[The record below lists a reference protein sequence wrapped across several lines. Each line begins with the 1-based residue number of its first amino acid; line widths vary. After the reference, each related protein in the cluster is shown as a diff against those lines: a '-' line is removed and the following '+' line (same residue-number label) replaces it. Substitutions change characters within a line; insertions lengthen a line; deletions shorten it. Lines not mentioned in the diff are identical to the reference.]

1 VTTLRQQGADL
12 ERRSRA
18 AVLDLYALGSRLEQ
32 ARAEVARLDARL
44 AVLRR
49 EQASARLEY
58 AAALVTEAR
67 AQDRLGAQLRL
78 LYEQD
83 QPDPIAVV
91 LGATSLEEAIEGL
104 DNIKRLAR
112 STRNILGQTRRA
124 RGHVVRQRHRLAA
137 QVARTETARA
147 HAAAGADELQRAQA
161 ERESYLADLR
171 TRERL
176 NRKQIAAVERRAA
189 AAQER
194 AQLLTAQAREQ
205 SPPPSA
211 VSSSSTPSAIAPPDA
226 PRAPQETTTF
236 ETPSTAAPGEP
247 PPAPV
252 EAVSQSS
259 SGTSASAPGPP
270 RAGGTLTV
278 YATAYCLTGTTATG
292 LPVGP
297 GIVAVD
303 PTVIPLG
310 TRMTIPGYGDG
321 VAADTG
327 GAIKGNRID
336 VWIAD
341 CREAAT
347 FNRNVTITFL

>member
-1 VTTLRQQGADL
+1 M
-12 ERRSRA
+12 
-18 AVLDLYALGSRLEQ
+18 LDLYALGSRLEQ
-32 ARAEVARLDARL
+32 ARAELARLDARL

-49 EQASARLEY
+49 EQASAQREY
-58 AAALVTEAR
+58 AAALVTGAR
-67 AQDRLGAQLRL
+67 AQGQLGAQLRL

-91 LGATSLEEAIEGL
+91 LGATSLEQAIEGL

-112 STRNILGQTRRA
+112 ATQSVLDQARRA
-124 RGHVVRQRHRLAA
+124 RGRVVRERRQLAA
-137 QVARTETARA
+137 QVASTETARA
-147 HAAAGADELQRAQA
+147 HAEAGAEELLSAQT
-161 ERESYLADLR
+161 EREAYLAELR
-171 TRERL
+171 TRQRL
-176 NRKQIAAVERRAA
+176 NGKQIAVAEQRADEAQRRA
-189 AAQER
+189 R
-194 AQLLTAQAREQ
+194 LVTAQAREQ
-205 SPPPSA
+205 GSQQSANASSFSAPSA
-211 VSSSSTPSAIAPPDA
+211 SAPPDA
-226 PRAPQETTTF
+226 TPAPQETTTF
-236 ETPSTAAPGEP
+236 ETPSTAAAGEP
-247 PPAPV
+247 PPAPA
-252 EAVSQSS
+252 EAVSQSLGGAS
-259 SGTSASAPGPP
+259 TSAPGPP

-278 YATAYCLTGTTATG
+278 YATAYCLTGSTATG

-341 CREAAT
+341 CKEAAA